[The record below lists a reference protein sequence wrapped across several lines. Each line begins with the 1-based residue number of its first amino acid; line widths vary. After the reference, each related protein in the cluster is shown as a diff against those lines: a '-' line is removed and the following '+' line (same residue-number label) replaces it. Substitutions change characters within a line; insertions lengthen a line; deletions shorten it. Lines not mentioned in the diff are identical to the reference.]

1 MDLEVAF
8 SAFPFS
14 RCFLSVA
21 LKSLQEGLLLLT
33 IAWRLEGIK
42 TKSSS

>member
-1 MDLEVAF
+1 MDLEVDF

-33 IAWRLEGIK
+33 FARRLEGIK